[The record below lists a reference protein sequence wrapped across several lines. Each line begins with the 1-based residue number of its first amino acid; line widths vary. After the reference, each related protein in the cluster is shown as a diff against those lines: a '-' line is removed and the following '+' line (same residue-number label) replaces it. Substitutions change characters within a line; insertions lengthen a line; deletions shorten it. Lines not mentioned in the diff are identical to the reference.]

1 MKRKYIKPVT
11 TVLMVETQNNYCA
24 ATSNNQWV
32 VGTKFDD
39 HGHVDLENDDTDRS
53 YFLTDKDIKEG
64 MYDPW
69 DSDKW

>member
-24 ATSNNQWV
+24 ATSNNSWI
-32 VGTKFDD
+32 VGKKFYDN
-39 HGHVDLENDDTDRS
+39 GHVDVENSETDRG
-53 YFLTDKDIKEG
+53 YFRTDKDIKEG

-69 DSDKW
+69 DSGNW

>member
-24 ATSNNQWV
+24 ATSNQWV
-32 VGTKFDD
+32 VGKKFYDN
-39 HGHVDLENDDTDRS
+39 GQVDLENDDTDCG

>member
-1 MKRKYIKPVT
+1 MKRKYIKPT
-11 TVLMVETQNNYCA
+11 TSVVRVETQNNYCA
-24 ATSNNQWV
+24 ATSNQWV
-32 VGTKFDD
+32 VGKKFYDN
-39 HGHVDLENDDTDRS
+39 GQVDLENDDTDRG

>member
-24 ATSNNQWV
+24 AMSWT
-32 VGTKFDD
+32 VGKKFHDG
-39 HGHVDLENDDTDRS
+39 GHVEIENSVTDCGYVR
-53 YFLTDKDIKEG
+53 TDKDIKEG

-69 DSDKW
+69 NSDNW